1 MAQQSNSR
9 MERGAGRV
17 MIDRVPFSVDLALKA
32 LADVEQLIL
41 IGARTP
47 VAFFAY
53 PGKPSVLIPE
63 HCKVIPLTQPGDDVA
78 LALEQLADAVG
89 ADAFRPTVVAER
101 NATVL
106 PTGPLTA
113 AAVIQAIGVLSP
125 DNAIICD
132 ESVSSGRESFKST
145 FGAAPHDFLQITGG
159 AIGIGL
165 PLATGASV
173 ACPDRK
179 VILMQADGSGMYTPQ
194 ALWTQAREQLDVVTV
209 IFANRSYAIL
219 HNELKMMGAGEPGR
233 NARRM
238 LDLDQPAIDWVH
250 MAQAA
255 GVEAARAVDT
265 ASFIDLLRAAI
276 ARKGPFLMEAVI

>member
-1 MAQQSNSR
+1 
-9 MERGAGRV
+9 
-17 MIDRVPFSVDLALKA
+17 
-32 LADVEQLIL
+32 
-41 IGARTP
+41 
-47 VAFFAY
+47 
-53 PGKPSVLIPE
+53 
-63 HCKVIPLTQPGDDVA
+63 VIPLTQPGDDVPM
-78 LALEQLADAVG
+78 ALEQLADALG
-89 ADAFRPTVVAER
+89 ADASPSPVVAER
-101 NATVL
+101 TATAL

-113 AAVIQAIGVLSP
+113 AAVIHAIGVLSP

-265 ASFIDLLRAAI
+265 TSFIDLLRAAI
-276 ARKGPFLMEAVI
+276 ARKGPFLIEAVI